1 VNCVITTT
9 HDFGDVALRT
19 ERLILRPW
27 SEADVGAIA
36 DACQD
41 ALIQANVPIPA
52 PYRRSDAEYFVREV
66 APKGRA
72 AGTDVVF
79 GVFPAPAG
87 EPVASIGLHKINGV
101 GAEHGGAGEIGY
113 WTAPGARGRGY
124 TAEAVRAV
132 CGWGFEELGL
142 AGIEWIAVAGN
153 EGSWRVAEKAGF
165 VREGT
170 LRAFPVHRGVRG
182 DAWIGSLLR
191 HEARLDGNE

>member
-1 VNCVITTT
+1 
-9 HDFGDVALRT
+9 
-19 ERLILRPW
+19 
-27 SEADVGAIA
+27 
-36 DACQD
+36 
-41 ALIQANVPIPA
+41 VPIPA

-79 GVFPAPAG
+79 GVFLVETG
-87 EPVASIGLHKINGV
+87 EPVASIGLHKIKGV
-101 GAEHGGAGEIGY
+101 GAEYGGAGEIGY

-124 TAEAVRAV
+124 MVEAVRAV
-132 CGWGFEELGL
+132 CGWGFDELGL
-142 AGIEWIAVAGN
+142 ARIEWIAVAGN

-170 LRAFPVHRGVRG
+170 LRAFLVQRGVRG